1 MEQTAISSD
10 LIRGHIDT
18 IILQSL
24 SEGDKFAQQ
33 IIDYVDEK
41 SDGKY
46 QIIQATLYSSLKRL
60 ETQKYVTSYWNDVTD
75 GRRKF
80 FRVTDLGKSFL
91 DDNLSSWT
99 YSRAIIDKL
108 MNLTYQPVYIS
119 AVPNE
124 TKIEKVEKTE
134 ILKNEKEIV
143 SIESFKENTSQVDDK
158 KESESVPEKNSEF
171 FTENPAAA
179 NFRNILNGLIAA
191 NVVKKPEEKKIKIE
205 PSSNADKQKT
215 EDKKNDIAE
224 FNEVIYDTGYNAQ
237 KSNNNGKIDYGDI
250 VLKAAQEGYKI
261 RISSKDSA
269 CDKGNLLINK
279 VKAATVFCVYLLC
292 LAQFGVIC
300 LINKTL
306 SATTIVSIC
315 LVITLMP
322 LLSSIYLL
330 KNSQKKSS
338 KKYTVDR
345 ILTASIVAFNLLL
358 ITLAINFLFNVDFS
372 NNKSLTI
379 FTLIP
384 LFLIVDFVAYVT
396 FEFFIAKSKRFNIN
410 E

>member
-124 TKIEKVEKTE
+124 NKIEKVEKTE
-134 ILKNEKEIV
+134 IIKNEKEIV
-143 SIESFKENTSQVDDK
+143 STESFKENTSQVYDK

-205 PSSNADKQKT
+205 PSANADKQKI

-279 VKAATVFCVYLLC
+279 VKAATIFCVYLLC

-300 LINKTL
+300 LINKAL

-410 E
+410 K